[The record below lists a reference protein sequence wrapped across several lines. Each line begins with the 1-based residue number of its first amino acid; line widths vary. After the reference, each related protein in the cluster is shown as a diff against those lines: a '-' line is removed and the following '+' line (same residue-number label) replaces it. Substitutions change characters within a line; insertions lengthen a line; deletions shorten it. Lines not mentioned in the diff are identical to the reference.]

1 MIDYKND
8 SNSITNVKKQKGNV
22 ILKIWR
28 GVWAALGLE
37 PWWLRPMECSSWLDK
52 HMKRCSTWFPSFDT
66 DTCCIDSDF
75 VWMAGSQQPLDYFLG
90 QPLHFYDTCRS
101 LPLLL
106 LFPFQIRVPCTSFVH
121 CSSPCRCGTGFDQK
135 RWLYP
140 ESHKCKLKISDPP
153 SLYKQ
158 PNCPALHHRTTVI
171 TIYITYI
178 SWIWLSSTSYKHLHL
193 QSNNVFIFW
202 SKRSQ
207 FIFFIV

>member
-1 MIDYKND
+1 M
-8 SNSITNVKKQKGNV
+8 

-37 PWWLRPMECSSWLDK
+37 PWWLRPMECSSWLYK

-106 LFPFQIRVPCTSFVH
+106 LFLSRYVCLARLLFTVRAHVHVGQDLIRRDNH
-121 CSSPCRCGTGFDQK
+121 IRKAIK
-135 RWLYP
+135 RWCNDWWFQVRRCHINH
-140 ESHKCKLKISDPP
+140 SHANWK
-153 SLYKQ
+153 
-158 PNCPALHHRTTVI
+158 
-171 TIYITYI
+171 
-178 SWIWLSSTSYKHLHL
+178 
-193 QSNNVFIFW
+193 
-202 SKRSQ
+202 
-207 FIFFIV
+207 